1 MKKVTSLESLIDP
14 VSPQE
19 FLTNYWENNFLYL
32 PRNRSDRFEDLF
44 SLRDVDH
51 WIRST
56 RSGMPDSVLT
66 TPPEGAESGAQR
78 YRPQDVAVDNIYEN
92 FANGHSVVLNYLEDS
107 WPPLF
112 DLVTSLG
119 QAFSANIGVNMYLT
133 PKGSK
138 TFSLHTDDHDVFVL
152 QVQGEK
158 AWRLHE
164 LRNLGVM
171 RLDYK
176 KDLAFT
182 SDWGQSRLEGPLLA
196 ELTLRPGDV
205 LYIPRGMPHC
215 AVAKDATSLHLT
227 ISITP
232 LYWMDFLKAAVEQ
245 AAVQS
250 PELRRALPADFVGKP
265 AAVAAMRQQFER
277 IMEAFQ
283 SNLSFDSALAVVTKN
298 RVRAQGFPQ
307 DGHFAH
313 LNDLEK
319 LSLDSVLERRDGILC
334 TVDHYEE
341 KFSNIR
347 FGARHVRGP
356 GRLREAFD
364 FIRDNKRFRVDEI
377 PGLDDQSRIVIAR
390 RLIREG
396 LLRFAAQQQQ
406 AAFPRLELVAQSA

>member
-14 VSPQE
+14 VPPQE
-19 FLTNYWENNFLYL
+19 FLANYWENTFLYL

-56 RSGMPDSVLT
+56 RSGLPDSVLT
-66 TPPEGAESGAQR
+66 TPPDGAESGAQR
-78 YRPQDVAVDNIYEN
+78 YRPQDVAVDNIYES

-182 SDWGQSRLEGPLLA
+182 SDWGQSRLEGPVLA

-250 PELRRALPADFVGKP
+250 PELRRALPAGFIDKP
-265 AAVAAMRQQFER
+265 AAVAAMKQQFEKV
-277 IMEAFQ
+277 MEAFQ
-283 SNLSFDSALAVVTKN
+283 ANLSFEGALGVVTKN

-307 DGHFAH
+307 DGHFAQ
-313 LNDLEK
+313 LNDLEG
-319 LSLDSVLERRDGILC
+319 LNVDSVLERRNGISC
-334 TVDHYEE
+334 AVDHYED

-364 FIRDNKRFRVDEI
+364 FIRDHKQFRVGEL
-377 PGLDDQSRIVIAR
+377 PGLDDQSRLVIAR

-396 LLRFAAQQQQ
+396 LLRFAAQQQ
-406 AAFPRLELVAQSA
+406 AAAPQLELVAQSA

>member
-1 MKKVTSLESLIDP
+1 MKQATSLESLIAP
-14 VSPQE
+14 MTPQE
-19 FLTNYWENNFLYL
+19 FFDNSWEKSYLYI
-32 PRNRSDRFEDLF
+32 PRNERGRFEHLF
-44 SLRDVDH
+44 SLKDIDS

-66 TPPEGAESGAQR
+66 TPPEGAEEGGRR
-78 YRPQDVAVDNIYEN
+78 YRPQDVAVDSIYDA
-92 FANGHSVVLNYLEDS
+92 FTDGHSVVLNYLEDS

-112 DLVTSLG
+112 DLVSSLG
-119 QAFSANIGVNMYLT
+119 RVFCASIGVNMYLT

-138 TFSLHTDDHDVFVL
+138 TFALHTDDHDVFVL

-158 AWRLHE
+158 SWRLHE

-182 SDWGQSRLEGPLLA
+182 SDWGHSRLEGPVLA

-215 AVAKDATSLHLT
+215 AVAQSETSLHLT

-245 AAVQS
+245 AALQA
-250 PELRRALPADFVGKP
+250 PELRRALPARFVEDP
-265 AAVAAMRQQFER
+265 AAAERMRRDFDGILKTFEK
-277 IMEAFQ
+277 
-283 SNLSFDSALAVVTKN
+283 NLSFDAALGVVTRS
-298 RVRAQGFPQ
+298 RVRAHGFSP
-307 DGHFAH
+307 DGHFAQ
-313 LNDLEK
+313 LNTLED
-319 LSLDSVLERRDGILC
+319 LSLDSNLERREGLLC
-334 TVDHYEE
+334 SVDHYED

-347 FGARHVRGP
+347 FGAPHVRGP
-356 GRLREAFD
+356 ARLRQAFD
-364 FIRDNKRFRVDEI
+364 FIRDNPRFRVSDL
-377 PGLDDQSRIVIAR
+377 PGLDDQSRLVIAR

-396 LLRFAAQQQQ
+396 LLRFAESQQ
-406 AAFPRLELVAQSA
+406 AVPQRMELVAV

>member
-1 MKKVTSLESLIDP
+1 MKQVTSLESLIAP
-14 VSPQE
+14 VTTQE
-19 FLTNYWENNFLYL
+19 FFDNSWEKSFLYV
-32 PRNRSDRFEDLF
+32 PRNERGRFEHLF
-44 SLRDVDH
+44 SLKDIDS

-66 TPPEGAESGAQR
+66 TPPEGAESGARR
-78 YRPQDVAVDNIYEN
+78 YRPQDVAVDSIYDA
-92 FANGHSVVLNYLEDS
+92 FAEGHSVVLNYLEDS

-112 DLVTSLG
+112 DLVRSLG
-119 QAFSANIGVNMYLT
+119 QVFAANVGVNMYLT

-138 TFSLHTDDHDVFVL
+138 TFALHTDDHDVFVL

-164 LRNLGVM
+164 LRNLSLM

-182 SDWGQSRLEGPLLA
+182 SDWGQSRLEGPVLA

-215 AVAKDATSLHLT
+215 AVAQSETSLHLT
-227 ISITP
+227 VSITP

-245 AAVQS
+245 AALQS
-250 PELRRALPADFVGKP
+250 PELRRALPVGFIEHASTVDRMRRDFD
-265 AAVAAMRQQFER
+265 R
-277 IMEAFQ
+277 ILKTFGE
-283 SNLSFDSALAVVTKN
+283 NLSFDAVLGVVTRN
-298 RVRAQGFPQ
+298 RVRAQGFPP
-307 DGHFAH
+307 DGHFAQ
-313 LNDLEK
+313 LNSLEN
-319 LSLDSVLERRDGILC
+319 LSLETRLERREGILC
-334 TVDHYEE
+334 SVDHYED

-356 GRLREAFD
+356 ARLRQAFD
-364 FIRDNKRFRVDEI
+364 FIRDNPGFRVSEL
-377 PGLDDQSRIVIAR
+377 PGLDDQSRLVIAR

-396 LLRFAAQQQQ
+396 LLRFAEPQ
-406 AAFPRLELVAQSA
+406 AVMPQKMELVAV

>member
-1 MKKVTSLESLIDP
+1 MRKVSSLESLITPFQTQD
-14 VSPQE
+14 
-19 FLTNYWENNFLYL
+19 FLADYWEKNYLHL
-32 PRNRSDRFEDLF
+32 PRNKSNRFEDLF
-44 SLRDVDH
+44 SLRDVDR

-66 TPPEGAESGAQR
+66 TPPEGAESGAIR
-78 YRPQDVAVDNIYEN
+78 YRPQDVAVDNVYEA

-119 QAFSANIGVNMYLT
+119 RTFCANIGVNMYLT

-182 SDWGQSRLEGPLLA
+182 SDWGKSRLEGPLLA

-215 AVAKDATSLHLT
+215 AVAKDSTSLHLT
-227 ISITP
+227 VSITP

-250 PELRRALPADFVGKP
+250 PELRRSLPAGFLENS
-265 AAVAAMRQQFER
+265 AAVEAMRQQFDSV
-277 IMEAFQ
+277 MKAFQ
-283 SNLSFDSALAVVTKN
+283 VNTSFEGALGVVTKN

-307 DGHFAH
+307 DGHFAQ
-313 LNDLEK
+313 LNDLEG
-319 LSLDSVLERRDGILC
+319 LSLNSVLERREGIFC

-364 FIRDNKRFRVDEI
+364 FIRDNERFRVDEI
-377 PGLDDQSRIVIAR
+377 PGLDDQSRLVIAR

-396 LLRFAAQQQQ
+396 LLRFAEQQQT
-406 AAFPRLELVAQSA
+406 AAPRLELVAQSA

>member
-1 MKKVTSLESLIDP
+1 MKKVASLETLLSP
-14 VSPQE
+14 VTPQE
-19 FLTNYWENNFLYL
+19 FISDYWEKRFLYL
-32 PRNRSDRFEDLF
+32 PRDERGRFEDLF

-51 WIRST
+51 WLRST

-66 TPPEGAESGAQR
+66 TPPEGAENGAQR
-78 YRPQDVAVDNIYEN
+78 YRPQDVAVDDIYDA
-92 FANGHSVVLNYLEDS
+92 FAKGHSVVLNYLEDS

-112 DLVTSLG
+112 DLVRSLG
-119 QAFSANIGVNMYLT
+119 HSFCAAIGVNMYLT

-158 AWRLHE
+158 AWRLHK

-176 KDLAFT
+176 KELAFT
-182 SDWGQSRLEGPLLA
+182 PDWGHSRLEGELLA

-245 AAVQS
+245 ATVQS
-250 PELRRALPADFVGKP
+250 PELRRALPPGFVEGP
-265 AAVAAMRQQFER
+265 DAAESMRRQFDKV
-277 IMEAFQ
+277 FQ
-283 SNLSFDSALAVVTKN
+283 VFQENLSFDATLGVVTRN

-307 DGHFAH
+307 DGHFAQ
-313 LNDLEK
+313 LNELAGLDV
-319 LSLDSVLERRDGILC
+319 DSVLERREGILC
-334 TVDHYEE
+334 AVDHYED

-356 GRLREAFD
+356 ARLREAFD
-364 FIRDNKRFRVDEI
+364 FIRDHARFKVSDL
-377 PGLDDQSRIVIAR
+377 PGLDDQSRVVIAR

-396 LLRFAAQQQQ
+396 LLRFAEPQ
-406 AAFPRLELVAQSA
+406 AAHRRLELVEQTA